1 MELKDEWLTP
11 GGAADWL
18 GVPLDAVHLAIGDGG
33 VPVLTVGGHVRI
45 SRGALLALARG
56 GAIANGAVASAS
68 EPAEL
73 LPNLPAPAGFAWVE
87 QLSPAKGF
95 VHGWPKHG
103 GGYYEEPY
111 PEAWAALITIR
122 GQDQHVKVGRAS
134 GAGRKDKRPRLTMF
148 MEDVPFAEFI
158 PTADGTKIASVIKPN
173 GKETIANM
181 ADLPPLYRRVPTA
194 PYSAI
199 TGLAG
204 IGRPKGLA
212 LLIEPDDL
220 RSAVHHAAAR
230 RLGRLGEPVVPAG

>member
-18 GVPLDAVHLAIGDGG
+18 GVPLDAVHLAIRDGG

-95 VHGWPKHG
+95 VHGSPKHG

-111 PEAWAALITIR
+111 PEAWAGMRERSRQRTLEGFLVAELAGGCGLSATEYVRVDPDDVVDAQVDKLVWFVPLHGGALSCQR
-122 GQDQHVKVGRAS
+122 WRAERRQRPGRA
-134 GAGRKDKRPRLTMF
+134 PR
-148 MEDVPFAEFI
+148 
-158 PTADGTKIASVIKPN
+158 GC
-173 GKETIANM
+173 
-181 ADLPPLYRRVPTA
+181 
-194 PYSAI
+194 
-199 TGLAG
+199 
-204 IGRPKGLA
+204 
-212 LLIEPDDL
+212 
-220 RSAVHHAAAR
+220 
-230 RLGRLGEPVVPAG
+230 